1 MALFAAPTALRSR
14 DRLVSRSP
22 AIVER
27 VPRCQQ
33 FRHSRPAKGEHRV
46 GSAGDDRL
54 CFGFWGWRGGWH
66 SHPSVLVR
74 SKERFGRS
82 RSTLET
88 SFSSV
93 PLARL
98 EVEAFAPDV
107 PSSRWTRSAVA
118 RCFLQMRLA
127 VGCSD
132 GDSIFPPAPWSFMSS
147 TLFPTLYPLGGHRA
161 RRRVPL
167 LLLVVSLPARLS
179 FWLLEN
185 PNKIPSCPSLYISR
199 LTPNLIVALS
209 ALPPNDQT
217 QWERIGN
224 VAHRNR

>member
-1 MALFAAPTALRSR
+1 MAARTANRTRRWCCSSSSSLSSPAWPSSRPLPRSGPGIASSRGPLRSSKECQG
-14 DRLVSRSP
+14 VSNF
-22 AIVER
+22 AIPGRQKENT
-27 VPRCQQ
+27 
-33 FRHSRPAKGEHRV
+33 EL
-46 GSAGDDRL
+46 GDDRL
-54 CFGFWGWRGGWH
+54 CFGFGGWRGGWH

-74 SKERFGRS
+74 SNERFGRS

-147 TLFPTLYPLGGHRA
+147 TSSPRSTLSVATAPVAVFPCCC
-161 RRRVPL
+161 
-167 LLLVVSLPARLS
+167 
-179 FWLLEN
+179 W
-185 PNKIPSCPSLYISR
+185 
-199 LTPNLIVALS
+199 
-209 ALPPNDQT
+209 
-217 QWERIGN
+217 
-224 VAHRNR
+224 

>member
-1 MALFAAPTALRSR
+1 M
-14 DRLVSRSP
+14 
-22 AIVER
+22 IVRER
-27 VPRCQQ
+27 ERGKAFV
-33 FRHSRPAKGEHRV
+33 FR
-46 GSAGDDRL
+46 
-54 CFGFWGWRGGWH
+54 FWGWRGEWH

-74 SKERFGRS
+74 SNERFGRS

-88 SFSSV
+88 SFSSL

-147 TLFPTLYPLGGHRA
+147 TSSPRSTLSVATAPVASPCSPPVVVGSVFARPAVVLGA
-161 RRRVPL
+161 RK
-167 LLLVVSLPARLS
+167 SKK
-179 FWLLEN
+179 EN
-185 PNKIPSCPSLYISR
+185 NKIPSCPSLYISR
-199 LTPNLIVALS
+199 LTHNLIVALS
-209 ALPPNDQT
+209 ALAPNDQT
-217 QWERIGN
+217 WERIGN
-224 VAHRNR
+224 VVHLEPVTGKSRCVEGMR

>member
-1 MALFAAPTALRSR
+1 MCVR
-14 DRLVSRSP
+14 
-22 AIVER
+22 ER
-27 VPRCQQ
+27 EREGG
-33 FRHSRPAKGEHRV
+33 R
-46 GSAGDDRL
+46 RL
-54 CFGFWGWRGGWH
+54 CFGFWGWRGEWH

-74 SKERFGRS
+74 SNERFGRS

-88 SFSSV
+88 SFSSL

-147 TLFPTLYPLGGHRA
+147 TSSPRSTLSVATAPVASPCSPPVVVGSVFARPAVVLGA
-161 RRRVPL
+161 RK
-167 LLLVVSLPARLS
+167 SK
-179 FWLLEN
+179 
-185 PNKIPSCPSLYISR
+185 KIPSCPSLYISR

-217 QWERIGN
+217 LGKNWKCCSS
-224 VAHRNR
+224 